1 MGFYMPKNEK
11 TKTIDDKAIED
22 ILNEELIPIKDNNMP
37 LTMTTEKDR
46 SIKIGVVG
54 VGQAGSR
61 LAEVFFKYGYSV
73 GVLNTALQDLKFIQV
88 PERKKLFLEYGLGGA
103 GKDLTIGEGA
113 INEHRDAIVEFL
125 ESEVVEDNDMLFL
138 AISGGGGTGSGSV
151 EPILN
156 ILKSFDRP
164 LGVIYV
170 LPMNTDDAV
179 AKKNSLTTL
188 ARLAKMAATDA
199 INTLV
204 VVDNSKI
211 ETIYGGL
218 SQTEFWK
225 TANQAIVEPLHLFN
239 RLTSQPSEFTS
250 LDPTDFG
257 RIISY
262 GDCSLYGMIQVEN
275 YVEETALA
283 EAVLQGLDAGM
294 LASGFDLKQAKV
306 GGVLV
311 VGSKEALEKIPANNI
326 NYMFHMISEQTD
338 NASIYR
344 GIYAMN
350 NAGDSVRIYSWFAG
364 LGLPIDRINS
374 LKQESVLQTAKQ
386 EEKEKARVG
395 AMTLDLGD
403 KTTTAAQEIH
413 QKIKAKNSAFGKLTG
428 NARGG
433 IVDKRKK

>member
-1 MGFYMPKNEK
+1 MP
-11 TKTIDDKAIED
+11 IDDKMLED
-22 ILNEELIPIKDNNMP
+22 LLNEELIQPTEAVETKEEDMA
-37 LTMTTEKDR
+37 LTLVNEKDR

-61 LAEVFFKYGYSV
+61 LAEVFYKYGYSV
-73 GVLNTALQDLKFIQV
+73 GVMNTALQDLKFIQV

-103 GKDLTIGEGA
+103 GKDLSIGEGA
-113 INEHRDAIVEFL
+113 INEHQDVIAKFVEA
-125 ESEVVEDNDMLFL
+125 EVVADNDMLFL

-151 EPILN
+151 EPIVN

-164 LGVIYV
+164 VGVIYV

-188 ARLAKMAATDA
+188 ARLAKMASTDV

-211 ETIYGGL
+211 ETIYGDL
-218 SQTEFWK
+218 SQAEFWK
-225 TANQAIVEPLHLFN
+225 TANEAIVTPFHLFN
-239 RLTSQPSEFTS
+239 SLTSQPSEFTS

-262 GDCSLYGMIQVEN
+262 GDCSLYGMIEVEN
-275 YVEETALA
+275 YLDETTLA
-283 EAVLQGLDAGM
+283 EAVVNGLDAGM

-311 VGSKEALEKIPANNI
+311 VGSKEALQKIPSNNI
-326 NYMFHMISEQTD
+326 NYMFHMISEKTD
-338 NASIYR
+338 NASLYR
-344 GIYAMN
+344 GIYAMSN
-350 NAGDSVRIYSWFAG
+350 PNDTVKVYSWFAG
-364 LGLPIDRINS
+364 LGLPAERITS
-374 LKQESVLQTAKQ
+374 LKQESVLQAAKQ
-386 EEKEKARVG
+386 EEKEKNRAGGMMLDVG
-395 AMTLDLGD
+395 E

>member
-1 MGFYMPKNEK
+1 MP
-11 TKTIDDKAIED
+11 IDDKMLED
-22 ILNEELIPIKDNNMP
+22 LLSEELITPTEKVETKEEDHMA
-37 LTMTTEKDR
+37 LTLVNEKDR

-61 LAEVFFKYGYSV
+61 LAEVFYKYGYSV

-103 GKDLTIGEGA
+103 GKDLAIGEGA
-113 INEHRDAIVEFL
+113 INEHKDTIVRFL
-125 ESEVVEDNDMLFL
+125 ETEVVADNDMLFL

-151 EPILN
+151 EPLLG
-156 ILKSFDRP
+156 ILKGFDRP
-164 LGVIYV
+164 VGVVYV

-188 ARLAKMAATDA
+188 ARLAKMASTDV

-211 ETIYGGL
+211 EAIYGGL

-225 TANQAIVEPLHLFN
+225 MANHAIVEPFHLFN
-239 RLTSQPSEFTS
+239 SLTSQPSEFTS

-262 GDCSLYGMIQVEN
+262 GDCSLYGMIEVNN
-275 YVEETALA
+275 YVDETALA
-283 EAVLQGLDAGM
+283 EAVIKGLDAGM

-338 NASIYR
+338 NASVYR
-344 GIYAMN
+344 GIYALN
-350 NAGDSVRIYSWFAG
+350 TGSDSVKIYAWFAG
-364 LGLPIDRINS
+364 LGLPVDRINS
-374 LKQESVLQTAKQ
+374 LKQESIVQAAKQ
-386 EEKEKARVG
+386 EEKEKGRVG

-413 QKIKAKNSAFGKLTG
+413 QKIKSKNSAFGKLTG

>member
-1 MGFYMPKNEK
+1 MP
-11 TKTIDDKAIED
+11 IDDKELDDLLNGELNTSKDVTEVKED
-22 ILNEELIPIKDNNMP
+22 NMA
-37 LTMTTEKDR
+37 LTLVNEKDR

-61 LAEVFFKYGYSV
+61 LAEVFYKYGYSV
-73 GVLNTALQDLKFIQV
+73 GVMNTALQDLKFIQV

-103 GKDLTIGEGA
+103 GKDLAIGEGA
-113 INEHRDAIVEFL
+113 IHQHKDTIHQFL
-125 ESEVVEDNDMLFL
+125 ESEVVADNDMLFL

-156 ILKSFDRP
+156 ILKTFDRP
-164 LGVIYV
+164 VGVVYV

-188 ARLAKMAATDA
+188 ARLAKMASTDV
-199 INTLV
+199 INTLI

-211 ETIYGGL
+211 ETIYGNL

-225 TANQAIVEPLHLFN
+225 TANQAIVEPFHLFN
-239 RLTSQPSEFTS
+239 SLTSQPSEFTS

-262 GDCSLYGMIQVEN
+262 GDCSLYGMIEVEN
-275 YVEETALA
+275 YLEETALA
-283 EAVLQGLDAGM
+283 EAVVQGLDAGM

-311 VGSKEALEKIPANNI
+311 VGSKEALQKLPANNV
-326 NYMFHMISEQTD
+326 NYMFHMISEKTD
-338 NASIYR
+338 NASLYR
-344 GIYAMN
+344 GIYAMT
-350 NAGDSVRIYSWFAG
+350 NAGDTIKIYSWFAG
-364 LGLPIDRINS
+364 LGLPTDRIAS
-374 LKQESVLQTAKQ
+374 LKQESLLQAAKQ

-428 NARGG
+428 NARTGLGGG

>member
-1 MGFYMPKNEK
+1 MP
-11 TKTIDDKAIED
+11 IDDKD
-22 ILNEELIPIKDNNMP
+22 IDSLFNEELPSETVEAKEDTMA
-37 LTMTTEKDR
+37 LTLVNEKDR

-61 LAEVFFKYGYSV
+61 LAEVFYKYGYSV
-73 GVLNTALQDLKFIQV
+73 GVLNTALQDLKFIHV

-103 GKDLTIGEGA
+103 GKDLAIGEGA
-113 INEHRDAIVEFL
+113 INEHRDTIVKFL
-125 ESEVVEDNDMLFL
+125 ETEVVADNDMLFL

-151 EPILN
+151 EPLLN
-156 ILKSFDRP
+156 VLKGFDRP
-164 LGVIYV
+164 VGVIYV

-188 ARLAKMAATDA
+188 ARLAKMASTDV

-225 TANQAIVEPLHLFN
+225 TANEAIVTPFHLFN
-239 RLTSQPSEFTS
+239 SLTSQASEFTS

-262 GDCSLYGMIQVEN
+262 GDCSLYGMIEVDN
-275 YVEETALA
+275 YLDETALA
-283 EAVLQGLDAGM
+283 EAVMKGLDAGM

-311 VGSKEALEKIPANNI
+311 IGSKEVLEKIPANNI

-338 NASIYR
+338 NASVYR
-344 GIYAMN
+344 GIYAM
-350 NAGDSVRIYSWFAG
+350 AGADSVKVYAWFAG
-364 LGLPIDRINS
+364 LGLPVDRINA
-374 LKQESVLQTAKQ
+374 LKQESVLQAAKQ
-386 EEKEKARVG
+386 EEKEKNRVG
-395 AMTLDLGD
+395 AMTLDVGE

>member
-1 MGFYMPKNEK
+1 MP
-11 TKTIDDKAIED
+11 IDDKMLD
-22 ILNEELIPIKDNNMP
+22 DLLSEELTPAKEEDKMA
-37 LTMTTEKDR
+37 LTLVNEKDR

-61 LAEVFFKYGYSV
+61 LAEIFYKYGYSV
-73 GVLNTALQDLKFIQV
+73 GVLNTAMQDLKFIQV

-103 GKDLTIGEGA
+103 GKDLAIGEGA
-113 INEHRDAIVEFL
+113 INEHRDVITQFL
-125 ESEVVEDNDMLFL
+125 EAEVVADNDMLFL

-151 EPILN
+151 EPLLG
-156 ILKSFDRP
+156 ILKGFDRP
-164 LGVIYV
+164 VGVVYV
-170 LPMNTDDAV
+170 LPMNTDDAI

-188 ARLAKMAATDA
+188 ARLAKMASTDL

-211 ETIYGGL
+211 ETIYGDL

-225 TANQAIVEPLHLFN
+225 TANQAIVEPFHLFN
-239 RLTSQPSEFTS
+239 SLTSQPSEFTS

-262 GDCSLYGMIQVEN
+262 GDCSLYGMIEVDN
-275 YVEETALA
+275 YIDETALA
-283 EAVLQGLDAGM
+283 EAVVKGLDAGM

-306 GGVLV
+306 GGVIV
-311 VGSKEALEKIPANNI
+311 VGSKEVLEKIPANNV
-326 NYMFHMISEQTD
+326 NYMFHMISDQTD

-350 NAGDSVRIYSWFAG
+350 STSDTVKIYSWFAG
-364 LGLPIDRINS
+364 LGLPVDRINS
-374 LKQESVLQTAKQ
+374 LKQESVIQAAKQ
-386 EEKEKARVG
+386 EEKEKGRAG

-403 KTTTAAQEIH
+403 KTTTAAQDIH